1 MRVLVKQSDG
11 AAKELQFTEGPISIG
26 RGANNRVFL
35 PDKGVS
41 REHAIIRGMGG
52 GKWVIEDLGSSNKTF
67 LNNKA
72 IRKAEIK
79 HGDC

>member
-11 AAKELQFTEGPISIG
+11 SAKELQFNDEGPISIG

-41 REHAIIRGMGG
+41 REHAVIRGMGG
-52 GKWVIEDLGSSNKTF
+52 GKWMVEDLGSSNKTY
-67 LNNKA
+67 LKVCTS
-72 IRKAEIK
+72 KEST
-79 HGDC
+79 G